1 VGKNQ
6 VWKARGLTAHL
17 LKQFV
22 FEEPRFM
29 LARSHVVFG
38 LTAAVVLDS
47 VVHISGPPLTTATSV
62 PTDLLINKVTF
73 FSMVAL
79 GALLPD
85 IDNAQSTIGRRFG
98 WISKE
103 IQRIAGH
110 RTIFHS
116 LLGLLVG
123 TLLALGTEQL
133 MIVLLAQRGF
143 IFPAQFIEKSHLVL
157 LAVLIGCVLHIATDG
172 LTVGGVPLLWPNHKR
187 FGFPPNPHRR
197 FRTGDWPEYVI
208 VYSCVLL
215 VCIGI
220 WQAIIKI

>member
-1 VGKNQ
+1 MS
-6 VWKARGLTAHL
+6 R

-22 FEEPRFM
+22 LEEPRRM
-29 LARSHVVFG
+29 LARSHVMFG
-38 LTAAVVLDS
+38 LTAAVVLDG
-47 VVHISGPPLTTATSV
+47 VAHISGPPLATTTPV
-62 PTDLLINKVTF
+62 PIDLIINKVIF

-79 GALLPD
+79 GVLLPD

-116 LLGLLVG
+116 LLGVLLG
-123 TLLALGTEQL
+123 SILALGMEQL
-133 MIVLLAQRGF
+133 VIFLLAQKGF
-143 IFPAQFIEKSHLVL
+143 IFPAQFIEKSHLVFV
-157 LAVLIGCVLHIATDG
+157 AVLIGCILHIAADG
-172 LTVGGVPLLWPNHKR
+172 LTEGGVPLLWPYHKR
-187 FGFPPNPHRR
+187 YGFPPNPHWR

-208 VYSCVLL
+208 VYSCMLL
-215 VCIGI
+215 VFLGI